1 MKTSTIPK
9 EMSRAKFILDMRRA
23 QRSAPTMQLRR
34 ANMGYRSEVAYTIR
48 FTPNIPSSESPTEE
62 ALEQCYASFKVFLA
76 EAKLK
81 CVGALEDEGIT
92 INDDNCSI
100 NFVAGWV
107 KWYESYPDVQMHVA
121 LMDLSKEWAEDTDV
135 PFRKGNE
142 YIGGIFNRIGE
153 ETDDV
158 ESDYWGN
165 YSHEWM
171 CVNRQLVVD
180 WA

>member
-1 MKTSTIPK
+1 MKTSRIPK
-9 EMSRAKFILDMRRA
+9 EMSRAKFVLDMRRA
-23 QRSAPTMQLRR
+23 NRSLNITQLRR

-48 FTPNIPSSESPTEE
+48 FNPNVNSDSPLDE
-62 ALEQCYASFKVFLA
+62 AIEQCKASFNVFLA
-76 EAKLK
+76 EAKVK
-81 CVGALEDEGIT
+81 CVGALDDEGIT

-100 NFVAGWV
+100 SFLASWT

-135 PFRKGNE
+135 PLRKGNE
-142 YIGGIFNRIGE
+142 YIGGMFHRIGE

-158 ESDYWGN
+158 ETDYWGN
-165 YSHEWM
+165 YDHEWM
-171 CVNRQLVVD
+171 CINRQIVVD

>member
-1 MKTSTIPK
+1 MKTSRIPK

-62 ALEQCYASFKVFLA
+62 VLKQCKASFNVFLA
-76 EAKLK
+76 EAKVK
-81 CVGALEDEGIT
+81 CVGALADEDIT
-92 INDDNCSI
+92 INEDKCEI
-100 NFVAGWV
+100 NFLAGWV
-107 KWYESYPDVQMHVA
+107 KWYESYPDVQMHIE

-135 PFRKGNE
+135 PLRKGNE

-165 YSHEWM
+165 YNHDWM

-180 WA
+180 WT